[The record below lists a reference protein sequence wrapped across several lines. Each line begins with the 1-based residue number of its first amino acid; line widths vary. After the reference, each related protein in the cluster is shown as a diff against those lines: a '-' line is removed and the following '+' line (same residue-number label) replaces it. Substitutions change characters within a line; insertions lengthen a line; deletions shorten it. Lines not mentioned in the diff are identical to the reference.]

1 MAALKTLTVELENLS
16 CASCVGRAERALDA
30 VEGVDAAPVNLA
42 TETARVTFA
51 APANTESLAT
61 ALDSA
66 GYPARRDTVV
76 LDVQSMSC
84 AACVG
89 RVERM
94 LKATPGVLDARVNLA
109 SERAFVTFLTG
120 SVMPDALSAKITK
133 AGFPTTPRTDSTSSG
148 PRDKADEA
156 RELKRKALLAAALTL
171 PVFVIEMGGHL
182 YPPFH
187 HWVMHNIGQGVSHW
201 LQLILTTIVLFGPG
215 RLFFAKGIPALLRGA
230 PEMNALV
237 ALGASAA
244 YLYSLVSVLTPGIL
258 PPGTVNVYFE
268 AAAVIVTLILVGRW
282 MEARAKGRTGEA
294 IRALVNL
301 APDEATVEVEGRQIT
316 RPVAQV
322 ITGEVIVIRP
332 GERVPLDAEIIEGE
346 SLVDESMI
354 TGEPVPVAKTKGCPI
369 TGGTVN
375 GTGALKARVTAVGPD
390 TMLSQIVRM
399 VEDAQGAR
407 LPIQALVDKIT
418 AVFVPVVM
426 AVAALTVAVWL
437 LIGPDPAL
445 GLALVA
451 GVSVLIIACPCA
463 MGLATPTSIMV
474 GTGRAAQLGV
484 LFRRGDALQ
493 ALQSVD
499 VVAFDKT
506 GTLTEGRPVL
516 TTYEVDE
523 GQDADALLAMIA
535 GAEAQSEHPLAQAI
549 LFGATDRGITPATVS
564 NVQSET
570 GFGLFAEIDG
580 KRLLI
585 GSQQYMAREGI
596 PLTELV
602 DRADPMRAEGQTVFF
617 AAYDGKLAGLI
628 GVSDPVK
635 PDTPKALAALRTLGK
650 ELAMITGD
658 DPATAAAIADQLDLD
673 RVVAGVVPGEK
684 LQTIAEM
691 QAQGLKVA
699 FVGDGINDAP
709 ALAQADV
716 GIAIGTGTDVAI
728 EAADVVLSSGALSGV
743 VNALQVSRRTMTNIR
758 QNLFWA
764 FGYNVA
770 LVPVAAGVL
779 YPVWGV
785 LLSPML
791 GAGAMAASSVL
802 VLTNALRLRF
812 IKPVLEDVS

>member
-1 MAALKTLTVELENLS
+1 TIELQNLS
-16 CASCVGRAERALDA
+16 CASCVGRAERALA
-30 VEGVDAAPVNLA
+30 GVEGVTDAPVNLA
-42 TETARVTFA
+42 TETARVSFA
-51 APANTESLAT
+51 APATAGDLAI
-61 ALDSA
+61 ALDRA

-94 LKATPGVLDARVNLA
+94 LKATPGVLEARVNLA
-109 SERAFVTFLTG
+109 SERAFVTYLAG
-120 SVMPDALSAKITK
+120 STTAEALAAKITK
-133 AGFPTTPRTDSTSSG
+133 AGFPSTLREDSATTG
-148 PRDKADEA
+148 PRDKEGEA
-156 RELKRKALLAAALTL
+156 RILRRKALIAAALTL

-182 YPPFH
+182 FPPFH
-187 HWVMHNIGQGVSHW
+187 HWVARTIGQAISHW
-201 LQLILTTIVLFGPG
+201 FQMILTTIVLFGPG
-215 RLFFAKGIPALLRGA
+215 RLFFTKGIPALLRGA

-244 YLYSLVSVLTPGIL
+244 YLYSLVSVLIPGVL
-258 PPGTVNVYFE
+258 PPGTANVYFE

-294 IRALVNL
+294 IRALVEL
-301 APDEATVEVEGRQIT
+301 APDEATVEVEGRMIT

-322 ITGEVIVIRP
+322 ITGETIVIRP
-332 GERVPLDAEIIEGE
+332 GERVPLDAEVLHGG

-354 TGEPVPVAKTKGCPI
+354 TGEPVPVAKAQGDTV
-369 TGGTVN
+369 TAGTVN

-390 TMLSQIVRM
+390 TMLAQIVRM

-407 LPIQALVDKIT
+407 LPIQALVDRIT
-418 AVFVPVVM
+418 AVFVPVVI
-426 AVAALTVAVWL
+426 AVALLTVAVWL
-437 LIGPDPAL
+437 VFGPDPAM

-493 ALQSVD
+493 TLQSVD

-506 GTLTEGRPVL
+506 GTLTEGRPTL
-516 TTYEVDE
+516 TAFEVAE
-523 GQDADALLAMIA
+523 GQNEDALLAMIS
-535 GAEAQSEHPLAQAI
+535 GAEAQSEHPLAQSI
-549 LFGATDRGITPATVS
+549 LSGAAARGVVPATVDS
-564 NVQSET
+564 IQTET
-570 GFGLFAEIDG
+570 GFGLSAEVQDHQ
-580 KRLLI
+580 LLI
-585 GSQQYMAREGI
+585 GSQAYMAREGVI
-596 PLTELV
+596 LSDLV
-602 DRADPMRAEGQTVFF
+602 TRADPLRADGQTVFF
-617 AAYDGKLAGLI
+617 AALDGELAALI
-628 GVSDPVK
+628 GVADPVK
-635 PDTPKALAALRTLGK
+635 VDTPAALTALRAMGR
-650 ELAMITGD
+650 ELVMITGD
-658 DPATAAAIADQLDLD
+658 DPATAAAIADRLDID

-684 LQTIAEM
+684 MQTLSDI
-691 QAQGLKVA
+691 QARGSKVA

-743 VNALQVSRRTMTNIR
+743 VNAFEISRRTMTNIR

-802 VLTNALRLRF
+802 VLSNALRLRF
-812 IKPVLEDVS
+812 IKPALKEVT

>member
-1 MAALKTLTVELENLS
+1 MATPNTLTLELQNLS
-16 CASCVGRAERALDA
+16 CASCVGRAQRALESVD
-30 VEGVDAAPVNLA
+30 GVAEAPVNLA
-42 TETARVTFA
+42 TETARVSLS
-51 APANTESLAT
+51 APATTGDLAN
-61 ALDSA
+61 ALDRA
-66 GYPARRDTVV
+66 GYPAQRDTVV

-89 RVERM
+89 RVERL
-94 LKATPGVLDARVNLA
+94 LKATYGVLEARVNLA
-109 SERAFVTFLTG
+109 SERAFVTYLSG
-120 SVMPDALSAKITK
+120 STTADALAAKITK
-133 AGFPTTPRTDSTSSG
+133 AGFPSTLREDSATTG
-148 PRDKADEA
+148 PRDKEGEA
-156 RELKRKALLAAALTL
+156 RALKHKALLAAALTL
-171 PVFVIEMGGHL
+171 PVFLIEMGGHL

-187 HWVMHNIGQGVSHW
+187 HWVARNIGQTNSHW
-201 LQLILTTIVLFGPG
+201 FQMILTTIVLFGPG

-244 YLYSLVSVLTPGIL
+244 YLYSLISVFAPDVL
-258 PPGTVNVYFE
+258 PPGTANVYFE

-282 MEARAKGRTGEA
+282 METRAKGRTGEA
-294 IRALVNL
+294 IRALVEL
-301 APDEATVEVEGRQIT
+301 APDEATVEVEGRMIT

-322 ITGEVIVIRP
+322 ITDEVIVIRP
-332 GERVPLDAEIIEGE
+332 GERVPLDAEVLHGN

-354 TGEPVPVAKTKGCPI
+354 TGEPVPVAKAQGDTI
-369 TGGTVN
+369 TAGTVN
-375 GTGALKARVTAVGPD
+375 GTGALKARVTAIGPD
-390 TMLSQIVRM
+390 TMLAQIVRM

-407 LPIQALVDKIT
+407 LPIQALVDRIT
-418 AVFVPVVM
+418 SVFVPVVI
-426 AVAALTVAVWL
+426 AVALLTVAVWIL
-437 LIGPDPAL
+437 FGPDPAL

-493 ALQSVD
+493 TLQAVD

-506 GTLTEGRPVL
+506 GTLTEGRPELVAFDVL
-516 TTYEVDE
+516 NNMPEDE
-523 GQDADALLAMIA
+523 LLGLVA
-535 GAEAQSEHPLAQAI
+535 GAELLSEHPLAQAV
-549 LFGATDRGITPATVS
+549 LRGAEKRGATPAKLENPKVFVGKGVVAETEYGQLAVGSYHFMHDQGIS
-564 NVQSET
+564 MS
-570 GFGLFAEIDG
+570 
-580 KRLLI
+580 KI
-585 GSQQYMAREGI
+585 GERTYALRKSGH
-596 PLTELV
+596 
-602 DRADPMRAEGQTVFF
+602 TVFF
-617 AAYDGKLAGLI
+617 AALGKRLVANI
-628 GVSDPVK
+628 GVMDPIK
-635 PDTPKALAALRTLGK
+635 K
-650 ELAMITGD
+650 EAKQIVQRLENDGLEVAIVTGD
-658 DPATAAAIADQLDLD
+658 DATTAGAVASQLGIATTCVEALPEGKAKMVAQLQ
-673 RVVAGVVPGEK
+673 AGG
-684 LQTIAEM
+684 Q
-691 QAQGLKVA
+691 KVA

-743 VNALQVSRRTMTNIR
+743 VNAFEISRRTMTNIR

-779 YPVWGV
+779 YPVWGL

-802 VLTNALRLRF
+802 VLSNALRLRF
-812 IKPVLEDVS
+812 IKPALKEAT

>member
-1 MAALKTLTVELENLS
+1 MAALKTLTLELENLS
-16 CASCVGRAERALDA
+16 CASCVGRAERALDS

-42 TETARVTFA
+42 TETARVSFA
-51 APANTESLAT
+51 APATTENLAT
-61 ALDSA
+61 ALDRA

-120 SVMPDALSAKITK
+120 SVTPEALSAKTTK
-133 AGFPTTPRTDSTSSG
+133 AGFPTTPRADSSSAG

-156 RELKRKALLAAALTL
+156 RALKHKALLAAALTL

-182 YPPFH
+182 FPPFH
-187 HWVMHNIGQGVSHW
+187 HWVMRNIGQANSHW

-294 IRALVNL
+294 IRALVEL

-354 TGEPVPVAKTKGCPI
+354 TGEPVPVAKSSGSPI

-407 LPIQALVDKIT
+407 LPIQALVDRIT

-426 AVAALTVAVWL
+426 AVAVLTVAVWL

-506 GTLTEGRPVL
+506 GTLTEGRPAL
-516 TTYEVDE
+516 TAYEVAD
-523 GQDADALLAMIA
+523 GQDADTLLALIA

-549 LFGATDRGITPATVS
+549 LSGATDRGLTPAKVS
-564 NVQSET
+564 AVQTET
-570 GFGLFAEIDG
+570 GFGLSADAEG
-580 KRLLI
+580 KRMLI
-585 GSQQYMAREGI
+585 GSQQYMAREGV
-596 PLTELV
+596 PLTDLV
-602 DRADPMRAEGQTVFF
+602 DRADPMRADGQTVFF
-617 AAYDGKLAGLI
+617 AAYDGQLAALI
-628 GVSDPVK
+628 GVADPVK
-635 PDTPKALAALRTLGK
+635 PDTSNALNALRAMGK
-650 ELAMITGD
+650 ELVMVTGD
-658 DPATAAAIADQLDLD
+658 DTATAAAIADRLEID

-684 LQTIAEM
+684 LQTIADM
-691 QAQGLKVA
+691 QAEGRKVA

-779 YPVWGV
+779 YPIWGV

-812 IKPVLEDVS
+812 IKPALKEAT

>member
-1 MAALKTLTVELENLS
+1 MAALKTLTLELENLS
-16 CASCVGRAERALDA
+16 CASCVGRAERALHA
-30 VEGVDAAPVNLA
+30 VEGVDTAPVNLA
-42 TETARVTFA
+42 TETARVSFA

-61 ALDSA
+61 ALDRA

-76 LDVQSMSC
+76 LDVFSMSC

-120 SVMPDALSAKITK
+120 SVTPEALSAKITK
-133 AGFPTTPRTDSTSSG
+133 AGFPTIPRADSSTTG
-148 PRDKADEA
+148 PRNKADEA
-156 RELKRKALLAAALTL
+156 RVLKRKALLAAALTL
-171 PVFVIEMGGHL
+171 PVLVIEMGGHL

-187 HWVMHNIGQGVSHW
+187 HWVMHNIGQATSHW
-201 LQLILTTIVLFGPG
+201 LQLIMTTLVLFGPG
-215 RLFFAKGIPALLRGA
+215 RLFFAKGIPALAHGA

-244 YLYSLVSVLTPGIL
+244 YLYSLVSMLVPVAL
-258 PPGTVNVYFE
+258 PPGTANVYFE

-294 IRALVNL
+294 IRALVEL
-301 APDEATVEVEGRQIT
+301 APDEATVEVEGRMIT

-332 GERVPLDAEIIEGE
+332 GERVPLDAEVTEGE

-354 TGEPVPVAKTKGCPI
+354 TGEPVPVAKTTGSAV

-407 LPIQALVDKIT
+407 LPIQALVDRIT
-418 AVFVPVVM
+418 AVFVPVVI
-426 AVAALTVAVWL
+426 AVALLTVAIWL
-437 LIGPDPAL
+437 SFGPNPAL

-484 LFRRGDALQ
+484 LFRQGDALQ

-506 GTLTEGRPVL
+506 GTLTEGKPSL
-516 TTYEVDE
+516 TSFKVDKGE
-523 GQDADALLAMIA
+523 DENTLLAMIA
-535 GAEAQSEHPLAQAI
+535 GAEAQSEHPLAEAI
-549 LFGATDRGITPATVS
+549 LTGAKARGITPAKVEA
-564 NVQSET
+564 VQSET
-570 GFGLFAEIDG
+570 GFGLSATVDG

-585 GSQQYMAREGI
+585 GSQQFMAREGV
-596 PLTELV
+596 PLSDLV
-602 DRADPMRAEGQTVFF
+602 DRADPLRGEGQTVFF
-617 AAYDGKLAGLI
+617 AAVDGRLAALI
-628 GVSDPVK
+628 GVADPVK
-635 PDTPKALAALRTLGK
+635 TDTARALQALHAEGK
-650 ELAMITGD
+650 KLAMITGD
-658 DPATAAAIADQLDLD
+658 DPATAAAIADQLGLD
-673 RVVAGVVPGEK
+673 HVVAGVIPGEK
-684 LQTIAEM
+684 LQTIADM
-691 QAQGLKVA
+691 QAKGQRVA

-743 VNALQVSRRTMTNIR
+743 VNAFDISRRTMSNIR

-779 YPVWGV
+779 YPLWGV

-812 IKPVLEDVS
+812 IRPVLEERP